1 MHIALEVLAV
11 MLAAVTMSL
20 ALAHALELPGKLR
33 LSKEEYLAVQAI
45 YYPGFTIAGIAE
57 VGSIIA
63 ALSLLIRTPQLS
75 WQFWLVLA
83 AFASLVAVQVI
94 FWTLTQPL
102 NEYWLQNTEL
112 SRSATRF
119 FEAGRAPAAADWTVM
134 RDRWERSHVL
144 RAIASVLALVLLTTA
159 VAL

>member
-11 MLAAVTMSL
+11 ILAAVTMSL

-33 LSKEEYLAVQAI
+33 LSKEHYLAVQAI

-63 ALSLLIRTPQLS
+63 ALFLLILTPQLS
-75 WQFWLVLA
+75 LQFWLVLS

-102 NEYWLQNTEL
+102 NKYWLQDTEL
-112 SRSATRF
+112 SRSAIRF
-119 FEAGRAPAAADWTVM
+119 FEAGRAPTAVDWTVM

>member
-1 MHIALEVLAV
+1 MYIVLEVLTV

-33 LSKEEYLAVQAI
+33 LGKEQYLAVQAI

-57 VGSIIA
+57 IGSPIT
-63 ALSLLIRTPQLS
+63 ALLLLILTPRPSLR
-75 WQFWLVLA
+75 FWLVLA

-102 NEYWLQNTEL
+102 NKYWLQNTKL

-119 FEAGRAPAAADWTVM
+119 FEAGSATAAADWTVM

-144 RAIASVLALVLLTTA
+144 RAIASVLALLLLTMA
-159 VAL
+159 IAL